1 METSIFATKSE
12 IREHKNPSFG
22 NVHIIGLDMGYSG
35 VKCFH
40 ENGNFVFPNYC
51 QKIEGEIFG
60 DLSRNDLIYED
71 LKSGDR
77 YYVGALAIKSLSE
90 DSTVAEDKILGRNH
104 YGHMDFLIKFRTALG
119 LARWDILED
128 EPLFIQTG
136 LPPAYIKT
144 DEMLLRNAIQQSHD
158 FALISCGKRKE
169 FHIDITAEDVDVM
182 YQPMGTFY
190 SVTTDQFG
198 NLTNDLKTFRNSD
211 LLVFDGGFK
220 TLDKFVIQ
228 NKKLEEKDTDENLGM
243 KRILEET
250 RNSMQEDLKRK
261 GYSVS
266 VSLPAMQQCL
276 KNGVVRIN
284 DRINFTV
291 KEFPIEEY
299 LKKANDLVCKEA
311 FDSIKDYVFN
321 IKYLIMTGGTG
332 SAWYGYFKDKLK
344 RIPTLKV
351 ISGDYNSNLPA
362 FYANAR
368 GYYMYRLTQFKVK
381 R

>member
-1 METSIFATKSE
+1 MKKQQIAAAACLVAGAIGFAAVYSTQKPGKDEIPTEISQTSSIVEPTEKKTPQKTTEKVDSETK
-12 IREHKNPSFG
+12 
-22 NVHIIGLDMGYSG
+22 MGQEESAAG
-35 VKCFH
+35 
-40 ENGNFVFPNYC
+40 
-51 QKIEGEIFG
+51 Q
-60 DLSRNDLIYED
+60 
-71 LKSGDR
+71 
-77 YYVGALAIKSLSE
+77 
-90 DSTVAEDKILGRNH
+90 
-104 YGHMDFLIKFRTALG
+104 
-119 LARWDILED
+119 
-128 EPLFIQTG
+128 Q
-136 LPPAYIKT
+136 
-144 DEMLLRNAIQQSHD
+144 EMLLRNAIQQSHD

-211 LLVFDGGFK
+211 LLVFDCGFK

-250 RNSMQEDLKRK
+250 RNSMQEDLKKK

-299 LKKANDLVCKEA
+299 LKKANELICKEA
-311 FDSIKDYVFN
+311 FDSIKDYVFS

-344 RIPTLKV
+344 GIHTLKV